1 MGDISKLRVRLFT
14 DASYRNQDD
23 QIKSTEGRIVLI
35 ENPITGKVNV
45 ASWKTRKIP
54 RVCRSVKSAETRALE
69 DGIDDAVH
77 TARLVREIYSGAIN
91 LKNPEQLPVYTFTD
105 SKSLW
110 ENVHNTKQ
118 CEENGGPK
126 VKLIDHMRVLWQ
138 SIGFVPDEIE
148 EENEEIVVTNK
159 NFIPPHRPKNSTN
172 ESIQFT
178 GVSLKNVPKN
188 VPEKAILAFLENKGL
203 PKGCTNLKFQNKKNS
218 INIDIEGIES
228 AVCHTLIENIHE
240 KVNFGVKIYCRG
252 LSNIVTPPKLTEDS
266 SSQKE
271 LPQSSIS
278 TEKSIPGL
286 PFEDFVKAKKK
297 KGKGKKKV
305 HILDER
311 TPFIK
316 IGNEKCRSEDFI
328 FSDKDYDS
336 DESDESPKRGFFRKS
351 PIDCD
356 NSALSVKSK
365 VAKLNSKQV
374 KDSDSVTPAIK
385 RPGTSPDFQP
395 ARSKLKGQGN

>member
-1 MGDISKLRVRLFT
+1 
-14 DASYRNQDD
+14 
-23 QIKSTEGRIVLI
+23 
-35 ENPITGKVNV
+35 
-45 ASWKTRKIP
+45 
-54 RVCRSVKSAETRALE
+54 
-69 DGIDDAVH
+69 
-77 TARLVREIYSGAIN
+77 
-91 LKNPEQLPVYTFTD
+91 
-105 SKSLW
+105 
-110 ENVHNTKQ
+110 
-118 CEENGGPK
+118 
-126 VKLIDHMRVLWQ
+126 
-138 SIGFVPDEIE
+138 
-148 EENEEIVVTNK
+148 VTNK
-159 NFIPPHRPKNSTN
+159 NFTPPHRPKNSTN

-178 GVSLKNVPKN
+178 GVSLKNVPEN
-188 VPEKAILAFLENKGL
+188 VPEKAILSFLENKGL

-240 KVNFGVKIYCRG
+240 KVNLGVKIYCRG

-286 PFEDFVKAKKK
+286 PYEDFVKAKKK

-311 TPFIK
+311 TSFIK

-356 NSALSVKSK
+356 DSALSVKSK

-395 ARSKLKGQGN
+395 TRSKLKGQGN